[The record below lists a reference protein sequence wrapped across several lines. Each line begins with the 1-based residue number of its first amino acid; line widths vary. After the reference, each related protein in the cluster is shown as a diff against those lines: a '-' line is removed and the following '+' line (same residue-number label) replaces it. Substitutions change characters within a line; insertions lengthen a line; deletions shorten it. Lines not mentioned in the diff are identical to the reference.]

1 MSNFSDRQ
9 NSATVS
15 NDSENASEDPRVLA
29 LAREYLAEW
38 ESGKTPNRREYL
50 DRYPDIS
57 DSLGEFLDG
66 IDLAHAAGRQTRSPG
81 PPEPL
86 GEDLIPREPLGDFRI
101 LREIGRGGMGVVY
114 EAVQLSLGRRVALK
128 VLPFAAALNAKQ
140 LQRFQ
145 TEAHAAAQLHHTNIV
160 PVYAVGCDRGV
171 HYYAMQVI
179 DGRPLDAVIR
189 ELRAG
194 AASGPLNA
202 LTATTDAK
210 SSTTSTSFGIGS
222 GLNPTGS
229 RTIRPL
235 DNHRAI
241 ARLGLQI
248 AEALEYAHEAGVV
261 HRDIKPANLLLDGKG
276 NAWVTDFG
284 LAQVSTDSGLT
295 QTGDIFGTLRYMSP
309 EQAAGRRLEVDHR
322 TDIYS
327 LGATLYELLC
337 HEPAFPGQDRQKLL
351 NQILHEEPLAPRFI
365 DKSIPEELET
375 ILLKAMAKL
384 PAERYAS
391 AGNLADDLKR
401 FLEHRP
407 ILAKR
412 PSMVDHARKW
422 VRRHPS
428 VAWAT
433 VVVLGISV
441 VALGI
446 STALVSRQQAL
457 TQAALER
464 EKDRAQE
471 ARQRFDIARRSA
483 DELIEVAEGELANIY
498 PLETVRQRLL
508 ETALAYYQEF
518 IEMRKEDPAAQ
529 TELAATRDRVRK
541 ILADLAVIQGDRNLY
556 LLNEP
561 IVLDQ
566 LHLSPAQKESIG
578 EISGTMGRRRE
589 ESFRDFGRLT
599 NEERK
604 ARFLEM
610 ARTRDSAL
618 QKILQPEQVA
628 RFRQLALQSQEPFVF
643 LQQEVVSSL
652 GISND
657 QKEKIR
663 SRMEGI
669 LVGGGPPPGGM
680 GFGPGPRSEFKGDR
694 KGEFKGDRK
703 GEFRMDMGPRDPA
716 GRTDGRGHNT
726 REDMRKQAMAQIR
739 MLLTPEQQEKW
750 QDMTGEPVDLPGSN
764 PFRGG
769 FPGMRG
775 PGGPPQN

>member
-1 MSNFSDRQ
+1 MSGNSGRQ

-15 NDSENASEDPRVLA
+15 NDSGNASEDPRVLA

-38 ESGKTPNRREYL
+38 ESGKTPNRRAYL
-50 DRYPDIS
+50 ERYPDIS

-66 IDLAHAAGRQTRSPG
+66 IDLAHAAGRQARA
-81 PPEPL
+81 PEPQ
-86 GEDLIPREPLGDFRI
+86 EDNLLPREPLGDFRI

-189 ELRAG
+189 ELRVG
-194 AASGPLNA
+194 TPSSPLNA
-202 LTATTDAK
+202 LTATSDGK
-210 SSTTSTSFGIGS
+210 SSTTTTPFGLNS
-222 GLNPTGS
+222 GLNPTSS
-229 RTIRPL
+229 RTMRPM
-235 DNHRAI
+235 DNHRTI

-284 LAQVSTDSGLT
+284 LAQVSTDAGLT

-351 NQILHEEPLAPRFI
+351 NQILHDEPLAPRLI

-391 AGNLADDLKR
+391 AGNLAEDLKR

-412 PSMVDHARKW
+412 PSLVDHARKW

-441 VALGI
+441 VALAI

-457 TQAALER
+457 TQAALDR

-471 ARQRFDIARRSA
+471 ARQRFDLARRSA
-483 DELIEVAEGELANIY
+483 DELIEVAEEELANIY

-518 IEMRKEDPAAQ
+518 IEMRKDDPAAQ

-556 LLNEP
+556 LLSEP
-561 IVLDQ
+561 IVLEQ
-566 LHLSPAQKESIG
+566 LHLSPAQKEAIG
-578 EISGTMGRRRE
+578 EIGGTMGRRRE

-604 ARFLEM
+604 SRFLEM

-618 QKILQPEQVA
+618 QKILQPDQVA
-628 RFRQLALQSQEPFVF
+628 RFRQLALQSQEPMAF
-643 LQQEVVSSL
+643 LQPDVVSTL
-652 GISND
+652 GISNE

-669 LVGGGPPPGGM
+669 LMGGGPPPVGM
-680 GFGPGPRSEFKGDR
+680 GFGPGPRSDFKGDR
-694 KGEFKGDRK
+694 KGEFKGERK
-703 GEFRMDMGPRDPA
+703 GDFRGEMGPRDPQ
-716 GRTDGRGHNT
+716 GRPPEGRGHPP
-726 REDMRKQAMAQIR
+726 RDEMRRQAMAQIR
-739 MLLTPEQQEKW
+739 MLLTPEQQAKW
-750 QDMTGEPVDLPGSN
+750 LKMTGDPVDLPWPN

-775 PGGPPQN
+775 PNGPPPN